1 MPLILLLV
9 CGPQMGGFILRG
21 EAGFTGEEVGALG
34 RPSLLGDCG
43 HVSVFLWAV
52 GEGAL

>member
-1 MPLILLLV
+1 MLLLV
-9 CGPQMGGFILRG
+9 CGPQVEGFILRG
-21 EAGFTGEEVGALG
+21 EAGFTGEEVAALG

-43 HVSVFLWAV
+43 RISVFLQAV